1 MRQLCRIGLNNRLVP
16 ASYIEL
22 ATKTE
27 GPVSDAEEP
36 QDAAPKKKSKKPLII
51 GLVLALVLGGGGF
64 YATWS
69 GMILGAPE
77 EAAAEGEGGA
87 VGPLPDISFVP
98 VEPLIISIGPG
109 EDNRHLRFSSQ
120 LEVAG
125 GHGEEVTTLL
135 PRIVDVM
142 NGYLRAI
149 DIVEFDDP
157 AALVR
162 MRAQLLRRIQIVT
175 GEGRVRDLL
184 VTEFVLN

>member
-1 MRQLCRIGLNNRLVP
+1 MFVWQ
-16 ASYIEL
+16 A
-22 ATKTE
+22 KTE
-27 GPVSDAEEP
+27 GQVAEAEQP
-36 QDAAPKKKSKKPLII
+36 QDAAPKKKSKRPLLI
-51 GLVLALVLGGGGF
+51 GLVLAMLLGGGGF

-69 GMILGAPE
+69 GLILAGGEGHATN
-77 EAAAEGEGGA
+77 AAEPN
-87 VGPLPDISFVP
+87 PLPDIGFVP
-98 VEPLIISIGPG
+98 VDTVIVSIGPG
-109 EDNRHLRFSSQ
+109 EDGRHLRFTSQ

-125 GHGEEVTTLL
+125 SYTEQVTTLL

-149 DIVEFDDP
+149 DPVEFDDS

-175 GEGRVRDLL
+175 GDGRVRDLL